1 MNYKEAFYELKSL
14 FDDVPHNGSL
24 APIKEVADTLAEK
37 AEEHEKV
44 EAEKRVEAGKNEQ
57 EKDPFKLAVE
67 KY

>member
-37 AEEHEKV
+37 AEENEKF
-44 EAEKRVEAGKNEQ
+44 EAAKRVKDEKNDQ